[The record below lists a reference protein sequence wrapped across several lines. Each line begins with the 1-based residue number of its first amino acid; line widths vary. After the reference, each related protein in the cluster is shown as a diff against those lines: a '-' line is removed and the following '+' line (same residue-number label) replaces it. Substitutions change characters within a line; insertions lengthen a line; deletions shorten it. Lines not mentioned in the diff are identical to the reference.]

1 MSSDTCEIVVI
12 GAGLSGLIATSTLGR
27 LGVDVICCDEKEP
40 ANTCLDDNRVTA
52 FLGSSI
58 DLLKEA
64 VDWQSIRRQ
73 ARPLQNMRIVDS
85 SADHDSQSF
94 CSDMIGEKQ
103 FGFALP
109 NHILIEA
116 LKKQISSFPNTKI
129 RSSAKMVR
137 QLPRLSEI
145 IITLEGDETHHI
157 RADLAVAADG
167 GNSALRSLAGITT
180 RRFGFHQ
187 KSLSFNVAHSE
198 PHGDE
203 TVEIY
208 AAGGPF
214 TLVPIDNT
222 GESFA
227 SSCVWMANN
236 SEAQRLMSLSDDDFV
251 AEANR
256 RSLGQRGTLRLTGV
270 RKMWPAFAQLADRFI
285 AERVVL
291 VGEAAHMV
299 PPIGAQG
306 MNMTMADI
314 AELRRLVLDGRDHL
328 AAPQMLSRYH
338 QSRYGAVLTRMTAI
352 MALNWMSAID
362 NGAIHQIRQKGLSFL
377 AKTPFLRNPLMRR
390 GMWQF
395 EMTHLN

>member
-1 MSSDTCEIVVI
+1 MSRDECEIVVI

-27 LGVDVICCDEKEP
+27 LGVEVICCDEKKP
-40 ANTCLDDNRVTA
+40 ANECLDDNRVTA

-73 ARPLQNMRIVDS
+73 ALPLKNMRIVDS
-85 SADHDSQSF
+85 SAEHNSQSF
-94 CSDMIGEKQ
+94 FSDMIGEKQ

-109 NHILIEA
+109 NHILIKA
-116 LKKQISSFPNTKI
+116 LKAQISSLPNIKI
-129 RSSAKMVR
+129 RSSVTMVQ

-145 IITLEGDETHHI
+145 IITLEGDETCHI

-167 GNSALRSLAGITT
+167 RNSALRSLAGIAT

-187 KSLSFNVAHSE
+187 KSLSFNVAHSK
-198 PHGDE
+198 PHGGE

-214 TLVPIDNT
+214 TLVPID
-222 GESFA
+222 EPFA

-236 SEAQRLMSLSDDDFV
+236 SESERLMSLSDDDFV

-256 RSLGQRGTLRLTGV
+256 RSLGQLGTLRLTGV
-270 RKMWPAFAQLADRFI
+270 RKIWPAVAQLADRFI

-314 AELRRLVLDGRDHL
+314 AELRRLVSDCRDQL

-338 QSRYGAVLTRMTAI
+338 QSRYGAVLARMTAI
-352 MALNWMSAID
+352 MALNWMSAND
-362 NGAIHQIRQKGLSFL
+362 NGAIHQIRQKGLSFF
-377 AKTPFLRNPLMRR
+377 AKTPFLRNPLMRM
-390 GMWQF
+390 GMRQF